1 MLDVPRRQLDRRK
14 KKKLNQPNLDHQ
26 RLHVVVMVIQMTKQ
40 QLNLQNKKTKKNP
53 HELLQEE

>member
-1 MLDVPRRQLDRRK
+1 VLDVPRRQLDRRK